1 MSSPPDDA
9 PDDDSPDDSTDD
21 APDASDGFSESPD
34 DGPGAP
40 VDAPNSS
47 ADAGSAG
54 RSFTARF
61 GAGWERA
68 SDHLPLAAVP
78 VVSSVLNVDAIRRVA
93 AFEGGHF
100 GVKFPFPTTVADLW
114 TFVSLPNQGPG
125 VHISSALWLFLAL
138 LVVQSALVAGYL
150 GSVADLLRADEYD
163 FVGNVRRYF
172 LPVLGWQALIST
184 PTFALVGL
192 GLAAGPLVLLAIP
205 LYFVA
210 AYCFYATPYLL
221 VVEGAGLAAAL
232 SRSLDWAL
240 SGGPYFSFALG
251 YLVFGAVVSAVV
263 TPVVVNLGAVGVV
276 VGAALTAP
284 VALALAFA
292 TTEFVADLAAENS
305 PEFAAASGDSGRPSG
320 TDAGWK

>member
-1 MSSPPDDA
+1 MPSPPDDA
-9 PDDDSPDDSTDD
+9 PEDSPDDSTDD
-21 APDASDGFSESPD
+21 APDAPDDVSESPD
-34 DGPGAP
+34 DASTAP
-40 VDAPNSS
+40 TDTPNSS
-47 ADAGSAG
+47 GDARSTG
-54 RSFTARF
+54 RSFTARL

-78 VVSSVLNVDAIRRVA
+78 VLSSVLNVDAIRRVA

-100 GVKFPFPTTVADLW
+100 GVKFPFPMTVADLW

-125 VHISSALWLFLAL
+125 VHVSSPLWLFPVF
-138 LVVQSALVAGYL
+138 LVVNAALVAGYL
-150 GSVADLLRADEYD
+150 GSVADLLRVNEYD

-172 LPVLGWQALIST
+172 LPVLGWQALISA

-210 AYCFYATPYLL
+210 AYCFYATPYLV

-276 VGAALTAP
+276 VGTALTAP

-292 TTEFVADLAAENS
+292 TTEFVADMAAANS
-305 PEFAAASGDSGRPSG
+305 GDFAAASGDSGRQSG
-320 TDAGWK
+320 TNAGWE